1 MAITY
6 GATVSEF
13 EVKCQGGGFVK
24 FMRVTFALSAEAS
37 SPFTDAFMS
46 SIGAPQGKVVGA
58 TFAGSAADIAVDGG
72 TDGLVPYVDYAN
84 QALEWRNAKTG
95 AVDQTPAAQSGANDV
110 GLDLIVRV

>member
-13 EVKCQGGGFVK
+13 EVQCQNGGFVK
-24 FMRVTFALSAEAS
+24 FMRVTFALTAAAS
-37 SPFTDAFMS
+37 SSFDSAFMT

-58 TFAGSAADIAVDGG
+58 TFASSAADMATAGG
-72 TDGLVPYVDYAN
+72 EGLVPYVDYAN